1 MKIPD
6 MKPKALVCLLLWIG
20 PAAGAVVPANFAH
33 VRDVTGPDRS
43 APALAEIRLDAA
55 VLADTR
61 TGFPDLRLFDDRYR
75 EIPFL
80 VEPLVEPRERIV
92 RQPVAAHVGVIY
104 ELSGNRF
111 EIRCDLDPGEP
122 MANAVEIRTPLRDFI
137 RTVRIAGSADG
148 QFWQA
153 LAEAEIYDYSRFLD
167 FRRTVVSLPTN
178 DCRSFQIEVSSV
190 AADRAEP
197 FARLVEA
204 DGQEPERAETM
215 RQAPFQIGSIVFWQT
230 AADGTEN
237 EPVLQEWPP
246 ADVETTR
253 YPAARTTEFLLATR
267 RAPLTQVELE
277 SPVSDFNRLVTVQ
290 VPNGERW
297 RTVADGIISRISVP
311 EFATNALA
319 VRFPE
324 QRAERL
330 RVVVQHANERAVKFS
345 GIRAFGPSYRLV
357 WIAEPGARYRLA
369 CGAELVEAGDADG
382 APIQAALAAGGVPQ
396 PWQLAPPE
404 GEEPLPV
411 IAGGPSF
418 SDYVPGGILL
428 GLGAG
433 AWYFAARARKKSQ
446 HAHGCR

>member
-6 MKPKALVCLLLWIG
+6 MKPKALVCLLLWTG
-20 PAAGAVVPANFAH
+20 SAAGAVVPANFAH
-33 VRDVTGPDRS
+33 VRDVAGPGQS

-55 VLADTR
+55 ILASTR
-61 TGFPDLRLFDDRYR
+61 PGFPDLRVFDDRFR

-92 RQPVAAHVGVIY
+92 RRPVAAHSGKVL
-104 ELSGNRF
+104 ELAANRF
-111 EIRCDLDPGEP
+111 EVWCDLEPGEP
-122 MANAVEIRTPLRDFI
+122 MVNAVEIRTPLRDFI
-137 RTVRIAGSADG
+137 RTVRIAGTADG
-148 QFWQA
+148 EFWQP

-167 FRRTVVSLPTN
+167 FRRTVVSLPAN
-178 DCRSFQIEVSSV
+178 DCRTFKIEIFGA
-190 AADRAEP
+190 AADRVEP

-204 DGQEPERAETM
+204 DGQSSERAETM
-215 RQAPFQIGSIVFWQT
+215 RQAPFQIGSIAFWQT
-230 AADGTEN
+230 AVDGTEN

-277 SPVSDFNRLVTVQ
+277 SSVPNFNRLVTVQ

-311 EFATNALA
+311 EFATNALV

-324 QRAERL
+324 QRPERL
-330 RVVVQHANERAVKFS
+330 RVVVQHANERPVKFS

-357 WIAEPGARYRLA
+357 WIAEPGIRYRLA
-369 CGAELVEAGDADG
+369 YGADLVEADGGDV
-382 APIQAALAAGGVPQ
+382 APIQAALANGGIPQ
-396 PWQLAPPE
+396 PWRLAPPD
-404 GEEPLPV
+404 GAEPAPV

-433 AWYFAARARKKSQ
+433 AWYFAVRARKKNR
-446 HAHGCR
+446 HAHGHR